1 MEGHSNFKA
10 LNCIA
15 ALQTSSSFL
24 YSCLFV
30 PMPALTIEAINYT
43 SPVMSCEL
51 LGKDQK
57 FRYLFSVF
65 LLLIWFAEQGF
76 WGIIFAAHRVIHPC
90 DCLMKYPAT
99 QLYLAETENIEM
111 VHFANWA
118 RRYWF
123 QAVKIVILL
132 KIASFSGYLSPYYFF
147 FSLYRKN

>member
-65 LLLIWFAEQGF
+65 LLLI
-76 WGIIFAAHRVIHPC
+76 
-90 DCLMKYPAT
+90 
-99 QLYLAETENIEM
+99 
-111 VHFANWA
+111 
-118 RRYWF
+118 
-123 QAVKIVILL
+123 
-132 KIASFSGYLSPYYFF
+132 
-147 FSLYRKN
+147 